1 MDITTAQYIADIYG
15 SEKNVSVKATIDG
28 TEMYVP
34 LDLANTDYAEIQRQ
48 VAAGTITIA
57 DAD

>member
-1 MDITTAQYIADIYG
+1 MIIVSAKYNADE
-15 SEKNVSVKATIDG
+15 EKNVSINATING
-28 TEMYVP
+28 QIMSVP
-34 LDLANTDYAEIQRQ
+34 LVPDNRHYAEILRQ